1 MDQARLQVGAI
12 RRNVGCAF
20 PLADMRQREGGPTA
34 GDEFRVGGQ
43 VQDTTSRSG
52 KAVALEAVTVAFNV
66 ADRGV

>member
-1 MDQARLQVGAI
+1 MMRTL
-12 RRNVGCAF
+12 
-20 PLADMRQREGGPTA
+20 RQREGGPTA

-66 ADRGV
+66 ADRGVYTAVERADLNVA